1 MNWKD
6 IYNKKKLTEVATSV
20 EGGVNV
26 TGQVHTFTGRSGQ
39 TVDGIFAGPYHPK
52 FGDVK
57 DELQQQLDDV
67 YAKMEY
73 SDINTPAADIDFEP
87 MDIDIYSFDEVEAN
101 DKSNFV
107 NDSEKNMKVIDLEMY
122 NFDEVEENDKSNFIS
137 TSETNFQYING
148 DKI

>member
-1 MNWKD
+1 MNQINPDNLKWDPKT
-6 IYNKKKLTEVATSV
+6 NQFQSV
-20 EGGVNV
+20 
-26 TGQVHTFTGRSGQ
+26 
-39 TVDGIFAGPYHPK
+39 TVL
-52 FGDVK
+52 GDK